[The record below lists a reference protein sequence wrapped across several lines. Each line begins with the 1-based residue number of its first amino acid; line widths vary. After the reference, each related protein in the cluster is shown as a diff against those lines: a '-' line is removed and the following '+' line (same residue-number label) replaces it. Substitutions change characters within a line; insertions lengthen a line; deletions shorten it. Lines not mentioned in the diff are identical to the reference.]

1 MNERPW
7 PKVSLGDLTCESRE
21 RLGVSE
27 SSPVYGVN
35 RTSGL
40 TPEAKY
46 SASNLERYKRISEGM
61 FAYNPMRLNIGSIGF
76 CTSRHIPGV
85 VSPDYVVF
93 SCEES
98 KLLSCFLS
106 YATRGPEWMSW
117 AGGGGV
123 GSVRL
128 RIYYQEL
135 CTWELTVPP
144 LRDQR
149 RVVQMLGALDDK
161 IEVNRRMN
169 VSLEDIARAIFKS
182 WFVDF
187 DPVRAK
193 MEGRHPYGMDDRTSA
208 LFPESLAHSELGPIP
223 EGWKVRSIG
232 DAVIVA
238 GGSTP
243 STKEPVYWDG
253 PHFFATPKD
262 LAGLES
268 RVLLRTERTISNA
281 GLHRISS
288 GLLPRGTVLL
298 SSRAPIGYVAISEI
312 PVAVNQGFIAM
323 VCNKDLPPFYVMQ
336 WATSNVEIFKQ
347 NAGGTTF
354 AEINK
359 RSFRPIPVLVPPKPL
374 LDAYEAA
381 SKPLY
386 ERITASLRESDTL
399 VRFREVLLPIA
410 EA

>member
-1 MNERPW
+1 LGQNLVLLRTDGT
-7 PKVSLGDLTCESRE
+7 KVLPR
-21 RLGVSE
+21 
-27 SSPVYGVN
+27 
-35 RTSGL
+35 
-40 TPEAKY
+40 
-46 SASNLERYKRISEGM
+46 
-61 FAYNPMRLNIGSIGF
+61 
-76 CTSRHIPGV
+76 
-85 VSPDYVVF
+85 
-93 SCEES
+93 
-98 KLLSCFLS
+98 FLRDRK
-106 YATRGPEWMSW
+106 RGPQWWEQ
-117 AGGGGV
+117 V
-123 GSVRL
+123 GKFINVGAVFDSLKCADIPELRL
-128 RIYYQEL
+128 PI
-135 CTWELTVPP
+135 PP
-144 LRDQR
+144 LDEQR
-149 RVVQMLGALDDK
+149 AVAHILESLDEK
-161 IEVNRRMN
+161 VELNRRMN
-169 VSLEDIARAIFKS
+169 ETLEGIARAIFKS

-187 DPVRAK
+187 NPVRAK
-193 MEGRHPYGMDDRTSA
+193 MEGGHPYGMDAKTVT
-208 LFPESLAHSELGPIP
+208 LFPESLADSELGPIP

-232 DAVIVA
+232 DAVVVA

-268 RVLLRTERTISNA
+268 RVLLRTERTISDA
-281 GLHRISS
+281 GLQRISS

-298 SSRAPIGYVAISEI
+298 SSRAPIGYVAISEV

-323 VCNKDLPPFYVMQ
+323 QCNKDLPPFYVMQ
-336 WATSNVEIFKQ
+336 WAASSVEVFKQ

-399 VRFREVLLPIA
+399 VRLRDVLLPKLISGEVRIRDAEHIA
-410 EA
+410 EAAL